1 MQSSPPTSIGK
12 ARTIRELSRSL
23 SHSPRNIP
31 SPSPP
36 PSDSNPTKH
45 SGFGTETSNFFHDPD
60 ILMSTQQNFA
70 DETNTLPQYPR
81 MRSTA
86 KKVNAWQPLRSEQI
100 NPDTSMVNKEFGD
113 FDQSI
118 SDEESLS
125 VEQARGLHHSNR
137 GTPRQSSAFHSLYDM
152 TPPSNR
158 ARKSYVAETG
168 SLRRDA
174 QIRRASRNDLD
185 SASPRPASKRNSPAI
200 LAKENKRNS
209 LAQHHAKLSEDESSF
224 MQDRPPTLTVNSAKN
239 TRWGNRSRQTSL
251 QMDGIVEEAA
261 RANATPRSRPSTAQ
275 NATAQSF
282 ILPDLPNLTELVSGV
297 FEDGTPVFSKNATA
311 RSRFAAPP
319 GGGRRPNHH
328 PIDSVPL
335 PDEEKAIFSA
345 LQQLQDKV
353 AQIEAERSEQD
364 RRIEEQDLELI
375 ELRASAQ
382 AHEKSRRSDSANDSD
397 AGKGHWK
404 VEKTRKSGKYEVFD
418 DANQH
423 AGLDATVQTLR
434 TKLDRADRKVA
445 VLEIEKKRLTT
456 ERDNMTTQLG
466 VAFQTCEELKNEK
479 LALADENDALRQE
492 IDSLR
497 GDNDE
502 LRDQL
507 NQELSHHREE
517 TVQLRQQ
524 FDHAANATEK
534 ENATLNAELGRI
546 RAQHDE
552 HTQQLARQDVEL
564 RKARQEKA
572 EFARLQTDN
581 EALKA
586 QLASMKTKREEEV
599 KRWTRQEAA
608 MKAQVDRRDETIRH
622 FQDATQEETNEAMR
636 LDNENLRRELAHLS
650 AQHEDDYE
658 KWARK
663 DGQLKRKV
671 QQREAAARQ
680 TLDLTR
686 EVLNIREAS
695 EQPLNAPAQRESAR
709 QETLQRRPSYRRE
722 DTGSRIK
729 SRVQQE
735 SRNSRAA
742 QQSSRVEDNSR
753 REYTGIS
760 RRDFSRSLPADTRR
774 SFSAPIAD
782 KNARVDSDVESTTDL
797 SLKPH
802 GTPYM
807 SRSVHSAKPTT
818 TIQRPADLD
827 LTELSFIGSDV
838 IAQLRRQ
845 LEEERAN
852 ARRASAP
859 FEQIARDETVRSQRQ
874 PREDTVRSVASARS
888 ERRPS
893 LARKSSLKDTAQRTT
908 ASQFEDDVTGNMSN
922 LDADTEATQT
932 KQSAFDLSMNSN
944 TSRRRRSAPMEMTS
958 AFIVPDIKIEARRPS
973 ITTANVSKHD
983 KNHDNDNCTVC
994 RREGLTSTTSALRV
1008 PRLVPVSARMSDE
1021 IDATLRPARSPK
1033 EALAFVVKELQ
1044 DERAHLHIELAAL
1057 RAMLEMHDASQGNRK
1072 RVEINASIQETLR
1085 RLEIKD
1091 AQIYNLYDVLE
1102 GQAADGEI
1110 TEQDVEDITE
1120 QIRAEDLKA
1129 AVNGD
1134 VDMSHVEFER
1144 GRKGQGKRVT
1154 IRSFVDE
1161 SESEEET
1168 QTRDIGRDGMRKTI
1182 QDDETEEL
1190 PWEGF
1195 EDSEIPEGWGKVH

>member
-12 ARTIRELSRSL
+12 ARNIRELSRSL
-23 SHSPRNIP
+23 SHSPRSIP

-45 SGFGTETSNFFHDPD
+45 SGFGTETSSFFNDPD
-60 ILMSTQQNFA
+60 VIMSTQQNFV
-70 DETNTLPQYPR
+70 DSTNTLPQYPR
-81 MRSTA
+81 IRSTA
-86 KKVNAWQPLRSEQI
+86 KKMTSWQPMRSEQI

-113 FDQSI
+113 FDRSF
-118 SDEESLS
+118 SDEESIS
-125 VEQARGLHHSNR
+125 VEQARGLHNNR
-137 GTPRQSSAFHSLYDM
+137 STPVKQSSLFQSLYDV
-152 TPPSNR
+152 TPPTNR
-158 ARKSYVAETG
+158 TRKSYVAETG

-185 SASPRPASKRNSPAI
+185 IASPRPASKRNSPSMST
-200 LAKENKRNS
+200 KENKRNS
-209 LAQHHAKLSEDESSF
+209 LAQLHAKLSEDESPF
-224 MQDRPPTLTVNSAKN
+224 MQDRPPTLTVNSTKN

-251 QMDGIVEEAA
+251 QMDGVVDEIA
-261 RANATPRSRPSTAQ
+261 RANTRPNSRPPTAQ

-297 FEDGTPVFSKNATA
+297 FEDGTPVFSKNTSS
-311 RSRFAAPP
+311 RSRYAAPP
-319 GGGRRPNHH
+319 GGGRRPNHI
-328 PIDSVPL
+328 PIDSVPI

-353 AQIEAERSEQD
+353 AQIESERSEQE

-375 ELRASAQ
+375 ELRENAR

-404 VEKTRKSGKYEVFD
+404 VEKTR
-418 DANQH
+418 
-423 AGLDATVQTLR
+423 LDATVQTLR

-456 ERDNMTTQLG
+456 ERDNMTNQLG

-479 LALADENDALRQE
+479 LALVDENEVLRQE
-492 IDSLR
+492 VDSLR
-497 GDNDE
+497 GDNEE

-507 NQELSHHREE
+507 NHEMSHHREE
-517 TVQLRQQ
+517 TVNLRQQ
-524 FDHAANATEK
+524 FDQAANATEK
-534 ENATLNAELGRI
+534 KNATLNAELARM
-546 RAQHDE
+546 RTQYDE
-552 HTQQLARQDVEL
+552 NTQQLARQDLEI
-564 RKARQEKA
+564 RNARQERA
-572 EFARLQTDN
+572 EFARLQADN
-581 EALKA
+581 EALKS
-586 QLASMKTKREEEV
+586 QLASMKSKRESEIKKWE
-599 KRWTRQEAA
+599 RQESAL
-608 MKAQVDRRDETIRH
+608 KSQVERRDETIRH
-622 FQDATQEETNEAMR
+622 FQDATQEETNDAIR
-636 LDNENLRRELAHLS
+636 LDNEALREELAHLA

-658 KWARK
+658 KWSRK
-663 DGQLKRKV
+663 ESQLKRKV

-686 EVLNIREAS
+686 EVLNVRETM
-695 EQPLNAPAQRESAR
+695 EQQKNSAR
-709 QETLQRRPSYRRE
+709 PDTLQRKPSYRRE

-735 SRNSRAA
+735 SRNSRSELA
-742 QQSSRVEDNSR
+742 QSSRVQENPR
-753 REYTGIS
+753 QEYTGVS
-760 RRDFSRSLPADTRR
+760 RKDFSKSLPADTRR
-774 SFSAPIAD
+774 SFSAPIVDRKAY
-782 KNARVDSDVESTTDL
+782 VDSEVESTTDL

-807 SRSVHSAKPTT
+807 SRSVQSARPAA

-852 ARRASAP
+852 ARRASSAP
-859 FEQIARDETVRSQRQ
+859 FEQTAREETVHSQRQ
-874 PREDTVRSVASARS
+874 TREDTMRSVASAKS
-888 ERRPS
+888 GRRPS
-893 LARKSSLKDTAQRTT
+893 LVRKSSMKDTTHRTA
-908 ASQFEDDVTGNMSN
+908 ASEFEDDVTGNLSN
-922 LDADTEATQT
+922 LDADTEATRT
-932 KQSAFDLSMNSN
+932 KDLSMHSN
-944 TSRRRRSAPMEMTS
+944 TSRRRRSAPTEMTS
-958 AFIVPDIKIEARRPS
+958 AFIVPDLKIESRRPS
-973 ITTANVSKHD
+973 ITANTISKHD
-983 KNHDNDNCTVC
+983 RNHDNANCTVC
-994 RREGLTSTTSALRV
+994 RREGLTSSTSALRV
-1008 PRLVPVSARMSDE
+1008 PRLVPVSTRMPEDE

-1044 DERAHLHIELAAL
+1044 DERAHLHIELATL
-1057 RAMLEMHDASQGNRK
+1057 RAMLELHDASQGARK
-1072 RVEINASIQETLR
+1072 RTEINASIQETLR

-1091 AQIYNLYDVLE
+1091 SQIYNLYDVLE
-1102 GQAADGEI
+1102 GQAADGDI

-1120 QIRAEDLKA
+1120 QIRAEDAKEGLNA
-1129 AVNGD
+1129 D

-1144 GRKGQGKRVT
+1144 GKKGQGKRVT

-1161 SESEEET
+1161 SETEEM
-1168 QTRDIGRDGMRKTI
+1168 QTRDFGKDALRKTI

-1190 PWEGF
+1190 PWDGF
-1195 EDSEIPEGWGKVH
+1195 EDSIIPEGWGHVTK

>member
-1 MQSSPPTSIGK
+1 M
-12 ARTIRELSRSL
+12 
-23 SHSPRNIP
+23 
-31 SPSPP
+31 
-36 PSDSNPTKH
+36 
-45 SGFGTETSNFFHDPD
+45 GT
-60 ILMSTQQNFA
+60 
-70 DETNTLPQYPR
+70 
-81 MRSTA
+81 
-86 KKVNAWQPLRSEQI
+86 
-100 NPDTSMVNKEFGD
+100 
-113 FDQSI
+113 
-118 SDEESLS
+118 
-125 VEQARGLHHSNR
+125 
-137 GTPRQSSAFHSLYDM
+137 
-152 TPPSNR
+152 
-158 ARKSYVAETG
+158 
-168 SLRRDA
+168 
-174 QIRRASRNDLD
+174 
-185 SASPRPASKRNSPAI
+185 
-200 LAKENKRNS
+200 
-209 LAQHHAKLSEDESSF
+209 
-224 MQDRPPTLTVNSAKN
+224 
-239 TRWGNRSRQTSL
+239 
-251 QMDGIVEEAA
+251 
-261 RANATPRSRPSTAQ
+261 
-275 NATAQSF
+275 
-282 ILPDLPNLTELVSGV
+282 
-297 FEDGTPVFSKNATA
+297 
-311 RSRFAAPP
+311 
-319 GGGRRPNHH
+319 
-328 PIDSVPL
+328 
-335 PDEEKAIFSA
+335 
-345 LQQLQDKV
+345 
-353 AQIEAERSEQD
+353 
-364 RRIEEQDLELI
+364 
-375 ELRASAQ
+375 
-382 AHEKSRRSDSANDSD
+382 
-397 AGKGHWK
+397 
-404 VEKTRKSGKYEVFD
+404 
-418 DANQH
+418 
-423 AGLDATVQTLR
+423 GLDATVQTLR

-456 ERDNMTTQLG
+456 ERDNMTNQLG

-492 IDSLR
+492 VDALR
-497 GDNDE
+497 GDNEE

-534 ENATLNAELGRI
+534 ENATLNAELARI
-546 RAQHDE
+546 RAQHDD
-552 HTQQLARQDVEL
+552 HTQQLARQDIEL

-581 EALKA
+581 EILKA
-586 QLASMKTKREEEV
+586 QLASMKTRREEEV

-622 FQDATQEETNEAMR
+622 FQDATQEETNDAMR
-636 LDNENLRRELAHLS
+636 MDNENLRQELADLA

-663 DGQLKRKV
+663 EGQLKRKV

-686 EVLNIREAS
+686 EVLNNREAN
-695 EQPLNAPAQRESAR
+695 EQQFSQRENTR
-709 QETLQRRPSYRRE
+709 QETLQRKPSYRRE
-722 DTGSRIK
+722 DTGARIK

-735 SRNSRAA
+735 SRNSRVN
-742 QQSSRVEDNSR
+742 QQPSRNEESSR
-753 REYTGIS
+753 REDTGIS
-760 RRDFSRSLPADTRR
+760 RKEFSKSLPADIRR
-774 SFSAPIAD
+774 SFSAPVAD
-782 KNARVDSDVESTTDL
+782 KNAHVDSDIESTTDL

-807 SRSVHSAKPTT
+807 SRSVQSAKPTL
-818 TIQRPADLD
+818 TIRRPADLD

-852 ARRASAP
+852 ARRTSSAP
-859 FEQIARDETVRSQRQ
+859 FEQTVREETIRSQRQ
-874 PREDTVRSVASARS
+874 PREDTLRSVASARS

-893 LARKSSLKDTAQRTT
+893 LARKSSLKDNTHRPT
-908 ASQFEDDVTGNMSN
+908 ASQFEDDMTGNMSN

-932 KQSAFDLSMNSN
+932 KQSAFDLSMHSN
-944 TSRRRRSAPMEMTS
+944 TSRRRRSAPLEMTS

-973 ITTANVSKHD
+973 ITNTNISKHD

-1044 DERAHLHIELAAL
+1044 DERVHLHVELAAL

-1120 QIRAEDLKA
+1120 QIRAEDLKEGM
-1129 AVNGD
+1129 NGD

-1144 GRKGQGKRVT
+1144 GKKGQGKRVT

-1161 SESEEET
+1161 SETEEET
-1168 QTRDIGRDGMRKTI
+1168 QTRDIGKDGMRKTI

-1195 EDSEIPEGWGKVH
+1195 EDSEIPEGWGRVH

>member
-1 MQSSPPTSIGK
+1 MQSSPPASIGK
-12 ARTIRELSRSL
+12 ARTICELSRSL
-23 SHSPRNIP
+23 NHSPRNVP

-45 SGFGTETSNFFHDPD
+45 SGFCTETSNFFNDPD
-60 ILMSTQQNFA
+60 VLMSTQQNFA

-81 MRSTA
+81 IRSTA
-86 KKVNAWQPLRSEQI
+86 KKMNAWQPLRSEQI

-113 FDQSI
+113 FDHSLSDGESI
-118 SDEESLS
+118 S
-125 VEQARGLHHSNR
+125 VEQARGLNHSNR
-137 GTPRQSSAFHSLYDM
+137 GTPVRQSSAFHSLYDI
-152 TPPSNR
+152 TPPTNR
-158 ARKSYVAETG
+158 TRKSYVAETG

-185 SASPRPASKRNSPAI
+185 TASPRPASKRTSPAMP
-200 LAKENKRNS
+200 AKENKRNS
-209 LAQHHAKLSEDESSF
+209 LAQLHAKLSEDESSF
-224 MQDRPPTLTVNSAKN
+224 MQDRPPTLTVNSTKN

-251 QMDGIVEEAA
+251 QMDGIVEEAT
-261 RANATPRSRPSTAQ
+261 RANAKPQSRPSTAQ

-297 FEDGTPVFSKNATA
+297 FEDGTPVFSKNATT

-319 GGGRRPNHH
+319 GGGRRPNHV
-328 PIDSVPL
+328 PIDSVPI

-382 AHEKSRRSDSANDSD
+382 AYEKSRRSDSANDSD

-404 VEKTRKSGKYEVFD
+404 VEKTR
-418 DANQH
+418 
-423 AGLDATVQTLR
+423 LDATVQTLR

-456 ERDNMTTQLG
+456 ERDNMTNQLG

-492 IDSLR
+492 IESLR
-497 GDNDE
+497 GDNDD

-517 TVQLRQQ
+517 T
-524 FDHAANATEK
+524 
-534 ENATLNAELGRI
+534 ENATLNAELARI

-572 EFARLQTDN
+572 EYARLQSDN
-581 EALKA
+581 EALKQ
-586 QLASMKTKREEEV
+586 QLANLKTKREEEV
-599 KRWTRQEAA
+599 KRWERHEAA

-622 FQDATQEETNEAMR
+622 FQDMTQEQTNEAMR
-636 LDNENLRRELAHLS
+636 LDNENLRQELAQLS
-650 AQHEDDYE
+650 AQHEDEYE

-663 DGQLKRKV
+663 ESQLKRKV

-686 EVLNIREAS
+686 EVLNIREAN
-695 EQPLNAPAQRESAR
+695 EQQFSAPQRDNTR
-709 QETLQRRPSYRRE
+709 QETLQRKPSYRRE
-722 DTGSRIK
+722 DTRSRIK

-735 SRNSRAA
+735 SRNSRAEIA
-742 QQSSRVEDNSR
+742 QPSRVQESPR
-753 REYTGIS
+753 KEYTGVS
-760 RRDFSRSLPADTRR
+760 RKDFSRSLPADTRR
-774 SFSAPIAD
+774 SFSAPAAD
-782 KNARVDSDVESTTDL
+782 KNAHVDSDVESTTDL
-797 SLKPH
+797 SLRPH

-807 SRSVHSAKPTT
+807 SRSVQSKPTI

-852 ARRASAP
+852 ARRASCAP
-859 FEQIARDETVRSQRQ
+859 VEQTIRDETVRSQRQ
-874 PREDTVRSVASARS
+874 TREDTIRSVASAKS

-893 LARKSSLKDTAQRTT
+893 LVRKSSLKDTTRRT
-908 ASQFEDDVTGNMSN
+908 AVSQSEDDVTGNMSN

-932 KQSAFDLSMNSN
+932 KDLSMHSN
-944 TSRRRRSAPMEMTS
+944 TSRRRRSAPTEMTS

-973 ITTANVSKHD
+973 ITATTISKHD
-983 KNHDNDNCTVC
+983 KNHDNANCTVC
-994 RREGLTSTTSALRV
+994 RREGLTSSTSALRV
-1008 PRLVPVSARMSDE
+1008 PRLVPVSSRMPEDE

-1057 RAMLEMHDASQGNRK
+1057 RAMLEMHDASQGARK
-1072 RVEINASIQETLR
+1072 RAKINANIQETLR

-1120 QIRAEDLKA
+1120 QIRAEDAKEG
-1129 AVNGD
+1129 VNGSAD
-1134 VDMSHVEFER
+1134 VDMSHVEMER
-1144 GRKGQGKRVT
+1144 GKKGQGKRVT

-1161 SESEEET
+1161 SESEQET
-1168 QTRDIGRDGMRKTI
+1168 QTRDFGKDGMRKTML
-1182 QDDETEEL
+1182 DDETEGL

-1195 EDSEIPEGWGKVH
+1195 EDSEIPEGWGRVH